1 MIINYFT
8 YAIIRKFAS
17 GAGITKILLI
27 LHLKLCYKNNF
38 WHPLKSDITKT
49 QQSLNMSGRQ
59 QPQNNQ
65 LAQPAQKVAHLFYSE
80 GFCEHSKRCKERIA
94 KLGLGGLINLW
105 NIDNPAINIPPF
117 IQSVPTIYLAD
128 SRKILVGRELFEW
141 IEQQGQ
147 RAPSTNQNIQTMAS
161 ITGSDSICAW
171 SSSEIAG
178 GGGFAFIDDAQN
190 QLLDSQFE
198 FLDGSN
204 GKDKMK
210 MAQLTRIGE
219 GDIGAI
225 PGQNGQQQQ
234 STGFGQGQ
242 SSGGRSGRGSSD
254 TDKAYQRMMEE
265 RNAEMQN
272 NPMAMRR

>member
-1 MIINYFT
+1 
-8 YAIIRKFAS
+8 
-17 GAGITKILLI
+17 
-27 LHLKLCYKNNF
+27 
-38 WHPLKSDITKT
+38 
-49 QQSLNMSGRQ
+49 MSGRQ
-59 QPQNNQ
+59 QYSSQQNQ
-65 LAQPAQKVAHLFYSE
+65 LSQPVAKTAHLFYSE
-80 GFCEHSKRCKERIA
+80 GFCEHSKRCKDRIS
-94 KLGLGGLINLW
+94 KLGLGGIINLW

-128 SRKILVGRELFEW
+128 SRKVLVGRELFEW
-141 IEQQGQ
+141 LEQQGQ

-161 ITGSDSICAW
+161 ITGSDTICAW
-171 SSSEIAG
+171 SSNEIGG

-204 GKDKMK
+204 GKDKLK

-219 GDIGAI
+219 GDIGQI
-225 PGQNGQQQQ
+225 PGQDNGGSMASQQQQ
-234 STGFGQGQ
+234 HQ
-242 SSGGRSGRGSSD
+242 SNGGRSGRGGSD

-265 RNAEMQN
+265 RNAEMTN

>member
-1 MIINYFT
+1 
-8 YAIIRKFAS
+8 
-17 GAGITKILLI
+17 
-27 LHLKLCYKNNF
+27 
-38 WHPLKSDITKT
+38 
-49 QQSLNMSGRQ
+49 MSGRQ
-59 QPQNNQ
+59 HQVTSYQPQV
-65 LAQPAQKVAHLFYSE
+65 PAATASATKTAHLFFSD
-80 GFCEHSKRCKERIA
+80 GFCEHSKRCKDRIA

-128 SRKILVGRELFEW
+128 SRRILVGRELFEW

-171 SSSEIAG
+171 SSNEIGG

-204 GKDKMK
+204 GKDKLK

-219 GDIGAI
+219 GDLGSL
-225 PGQNGQQQQ
+225 PGQQGDGQQ
-234 STGFGQGQ
+234 GGMNGGGGG
-242 SSGGRSGRGSSD
+242 SGYGGDAGRGSSNGSRSSRGGSD

-265 RNAEMQN
+265 RQSEMQN
-272 NPMAMRR
+272 NPMNMRR

>member
-1 MIINYFT
+1 
-8 YAIIRKFAS
+8 
-17 GAGITKILLI
+17 
-27 LHLKLCYKNNF
+27 
-38 WHPLKSDITKT
+38 
-49 QQSLNMSGRQ
+49 MSGRQ
-59 QPQNNQ
+59 HPQQNQ
-65 LAQPAQKVAHLFYSE
+65 LAQPAAKTAHLFYSD
-80 GFCEHSKRCKERIA
+80 GFCEHSKRCKDRIG
-94 KLGLGGLINLW
+94 KLGLAGLINLW

-128 SRKILVGRELFEW
+128 SRKVLVGRELFEW

-178 GGGFAFIDDAQN
+178 GGGFAFIDDSQN

-210 MAQLTRIGE
+210 MVQLTRIGE

-225 PGQNGQQQQ
+225 PGQDSQQQQ
-234 STGFGQGQ
+234 GMGGSFGSDG
-242 SSGGRSGRGSSD
+242 GRGRSGRGSSD

-265 RNAEMQN
+265 RNSEMQN
-272 NPMAMRR
+272 NPMNMRR

>member
-1 MIINYFT
+1 
-8 YAIIRKFAS
+8 
-17 GAGITKILLI
+17 
-27 LHLKLCYKNNF
+27 
-38 WHPLKSDITKT
+38 
-49 QQSLNMSGRQ
+49 MSGRQ
-59 QPQNNQ
+59 QPNQNQ
-65 LAQPAQKVAHLFYSE
+65 MALQQPAAKTAHLFYSE
-80 GFCEHSKRCKERIA
+80 GFCEHSKRCKDRIS

-128 SRKILVGRELFEW
+128 SRKVLVGRDLFDW

-171 SSSEIAG
+171 SSNEIGG
-178 GGGFAFIDDAQN
+178 GGGFAFIDDDQN

-204 GKDKMK
+204 GKDKLK

-219 GDIGAI
+219 GDLGAL
-225 PGQNGQQQQ
+225 PGQDGGAQQQQ
-234 STGFGQGQ
+234 GGM
-242 SSGGRSGRGSSD
+242 SGGYGGDAGRGSGNRSSRGSSD

-265 RNAEMQN
+265 RNSEMQN
-272 NPMAMRR
+272 NPMNMRH

>member
-1 MIINYFT
+1 
-8 YAIIRKFAS
+8 
-17 GAGITKILLI
+17 
-27 LHLKLCYKNNF
+27 
-38 WHPLKSDITKT
+38 
-49 QQSLNMSGRQ
+49 MSGRQ
-59 QPQNNQ
+59 QYNQ
-65 LAQPAQKVAHLFYSE
+65 QLVAQPASAKTAHLFYSD
-80 GFCEHSKRCKERIA
+80 GFCEHSKRCKDRIG

-128 SRKILVGRELFEW
+128 SRKLLVGRELFEW

-171 SSSEIAG
+171 SSNEIGG
-178 GGGFAFIDDAQN
+178 GGGFAFIDDSQN

-204 GKDKMK
+204 GKDKLK

-219 GDIGAI
+219 GDIGAL
-225 PGQNGQQQQ
+225 PGQDSNGGGGYSQQQQ
-234 STGFGQGQ
+234 QGG
-242 SSGGRSGRGSSD
+242 SFSNDAGRGSGGGRSSRGGSD

-272 NPMAMRR
+272 NPMNMRR

>member
-1 MIINYFT
+1 
-8 YAIIRKFAS
+8 
-17 GAGITKILLI
+17 
-27 LHLKLCYKNNF
+27 
-38 WHPLKSDITKT
+38 
-49 QQSLNMSGRQ
+49 MSGRQ
-59 QPQNNQ
+59 HQVTSYQQ
-65 LAQPAQKVAHLFYSE
+65 AQVPAATQATKTAHLFFSD
-80 GFCEHSKRCKERIA
+80 GFCEHSKRCKDRIG

-128 SRKILVGRELFEW
+128 SRRILVGRELFEW
-141 IEQQGQ
+141 LEQQGQ

-171 SSSEIAG
+171 SSNEIGG

-204 GKDKMK
+204 GKDKLK
-210 MAQLTRIGE
+210 MAQITRIGE
-219 GDIGAI
+219 GDLGAL
-225 PGQNGQQQQ
+225 PGQQGDGQQGGM
-234 STGFGQGQ
+234 SGGYGGDAGRG
-242 SSGGRSGRGSSD
+242 SSNGGRSGRGGSD

-265 RNAEMQN
+265 RNAENQN
-272 NPMAMRR
+272 NPMNMRR

>member
-1 MIINYFT
+1 
-8 YAIIRKFAS
+8 
-17 GAGITKILLI
+17 
-27 LHLKLCYKNNF
+27 
-38 WHPLKSDITKT
+38 
-49 QQSLNMSGRQ
+49 MSGRQ
-59 QPQNNQ
+59 QYSSQQQNQ
-65 LAQPAQKVAHLFYSE
+65 LAQPTTAKTAHLFYSD
-80 GFCEHSKRCKERIA
+80 GFCEHSKRCKERIS

-128 SRKILVGRELFEW
+128 SRRILVGRELFEW
-141 IEQQGQ
+141 LEQQGQ

-161 ITGSDSICAW
+161 ITGSDTICAW
-171 SSSEIAG
+171 SSNEIGG

-204 GKDKMK
+204 GKDKLK

-219 GDIGAI
+219 GDLGAI
-225 PGQNGQQQQ
+225 PGQDTGSSGSN
-234 STGFGQGQ
+234 GFGQQQ
-242 SSGGRSGRGSSD
+242 SSGGGRSSRGGSD

-265 RNAEMQN
+265 RNSENQN
-272 NPMAMRR
+272 NPMNMRR

>member
-1 MIINYFT
+1 MH
-8 YAIIRKFAS
+8 AH
-17 GAGITKILLI
+17 GL
-27 LHLKLCYKNNF
+27 
-38 WHPLKSDITKT
+38 HPLKIQVTKPGHP
-49 QQSLNMSGRQ
+49 LNMSGRQ
-59 QPQNNQ
+59 LPNTYQVQQ
-65 LAQPAQKVAHLFYSE
+65 QPATKTAHLFYSE
-80 GFCEHSKRCKERIA
+80 GFCEHSKRCKDRIG
-94 KLGLGGLINLW
+94 KLGLGGLCNLW

-128 SRKILVGRELFEW
+128 SRKILTGRELFEW

-147 RAPSTNQNIQTMAS
+147 QAPSTNQNIQTMAS

-171 SSSEIAG
+171 SSNEIGG

-204 GKDKMK
+204 GKDKLK

-219 GDIGAI
+219 GDLGAL
-225 PGQNGQQQQ
+225 PGQDGGGQQG
-234 STGFGQGQ
+234 SGMGGGSFGQQGGNG
-242 SSGGRSGRGSSD
+242 GGRSGRGGSD

-265 RNAEMQN
+265 RNSEAQN
-272 NPMAMRR
+272 NPMNMRR

>member
-1 MIINYFT
+1 
-8 YAIIRKFAS
+8 
-17 GAGITKILLI
+17 
-27 LHLKLCYKNNF
+27 
-38 WHPLKSDITKT
+38 
-49 QQSLNMSGRQ
+49 MSGRQ
-59 QPQNNQ
+59 LSTSYQQQPVGTQQ
-65 LAQPAQKVAHLFYSE
+65 VAKTAHLFYSE
-80 GFCEHSKRCKERIA
+80 GFCEHSKRCKDRIA

-128 SRKILVGRELFEW
+128 SRRILVGRELFDW

-161 ITGSDSICAW
+161 ITGSDTICAW
-171 SSSEIAG
+171 SSNEIGG

-204 GKDKMK
+204 GKDKLK

-219 GDIGAI
+219 GDLGAI
-225 PGQNGQQQQ
+225 PGQDTGSNNGNA
-234 STGFGQGQ
+234 GFGQQPQG
-242 SSGGRSGRGSSD
+242 SGRNSRGGSE

-265 RNAEMQN
+265 RNQEMQN
-272 NPMAMRR
+272 NPMNMRR

>member
-1 MIINYFT
+1 M
-8 YAIIRKFAS
+8 
-17 GAGITKILLI
+17 L
-27 LHLKLCYKNNF
+27 
-38 WHPLKSDITKT
+38 
-49 QQSLNMSGRQ
+49 GRQ
-59 QPQNNQ
+59 QSHQNQ
-65 LAQPAQKVAHLFYSE
+65 LVQPAAKTAHLFYSD
-80 GFCEHSKRCKERIA
+80 GFCEHSKRCKDRIN
-94 KLGLGGLINLW
+94 KLGLAGLINLW

-128 SRKILVGRELFEW
+128 SRKVLVGRELFEW

-171 SSSEIAG
+171 SSNEIGG

-225 PGQNGQQQQ
+225 PGQDSQQQQ
-234 STGFGQGQ
+234 SMGGSYSDGGR
-242 SSGGRSGRGSSD
+242 SAGGRSGRGSSD

-265 RNAEMQN
+265 RNSEMQN
-272 NPMAMRR
+272 NPMNMRR